1 MKKSVLRQLLFSFL
15 GFGFFMGLV
24 FPLYAQFFVD
34 WKPGMKLWFVLGCLM
49 AGITIGVVNYLLT
62 KLVLLKKLRRI
73 ADVTNK
79 IAEQDLR
86 FECTV
91 ESHDLIGEIINSFN
105 RMVRNMRQ
113 MISELELTTK
123 SLDSAS
129 INLNGMSSSTSGDV
143 SEQENQL
150 AQLSSS
156 MQSLLS
162 TVANVAASVEA
173 ASDAAMTAEDKTA
186 SGRSIMEDT
195 RTTIVGL
202 ADEVNRAGESL
213 HHLEHDSRA
222 IETVLTVITDIA
234 EQTNLLALNAAIEAA
249 RAGEQGRGFAVVAD
263 EVRTLASRTQ
273 ESTQEIQSIIKRLQ
287 ASTSTT
293 VKVMSQG
300 VELAK
305 RSVEQFSHADES
317 LTQIAL
323 SVNSISDTN
332 NQIVMNVS
340 SQEGIVS
347 AIEDNVS
354 TLAEIT
360 RKTSVSAESVATS
373 SHGLSQLTRQL
384 KGLLDP
390 FETDVSAGIKS
401 GEDLSRIQEHR

>member
-1 MKKSVLRQLLFSFL
+1 MKKSILRELLLSFL
-15 GFGFFMGLV
+15 GFGLFMGLV

-34 WKPGMKLWFVLGCLM
+34 WKPDMKPWFVIGCIV
-49 AGITIGVVNYLLT
+49 AGITIGLVNYLLT

-91 ESHDLIGEIINSFN
+91 VSHDLIGEIIDSFN

-113 MISELELTTK
+113 MISELELTTEK
-123 SLDSAS
+123 LDSAS
-129 INLNGMSSSTSGDV
+129 LNLNGMSSSTREDV

-150 AQLSSS
+150 TQLSSS

-162 TVANVAASVEA
+162 TVANVSSSVEA
-173 ASDAAMTAEDKTA
+173 AADAALMAEDKTS
-186 SGRSIMEDT
+186 SGRSIMEET
-195 RTTIVGL
+195 RTTIATL

-213 HHLEHDSRA
+213 HHLENDSRA

-300 VELAK
+300 VEQAK
-305 RSVEQFSHADES
+305 RSVEQFSQADES
-317 LTQIAL
+317 LKQIAL

-347 AIEDNVS
+347 AIEQNVS
-354 TLAEIT
+354 TLVEIT
-360 RKTSVSAESVATS
+360 GKTSISAESAATS
-373 SHGLSQLTRQL
+373 SHALSQLTQQL
-384 KGLLDP
+384 KRLLNP
-390 FETDVSAGIKS
+390 FQTDVSAGIKS
-401 GEDLSRIQEHR
+401 GENISAIQEEA